1 MQLHYIK
8 LTFIRH
14 ILLLNGI
21 EYLVVLIDPDHHITK
36 IYKNVAHF
44 YQTCLYRSLGFIEH
58 AFISVSLLSNR
69 CVMC

>member
-36 IYKNVAHF
+36 IYKNVSHF
-44 YQTCLYRSLGFIEH
+44 YQTCLYRSLGFIEN